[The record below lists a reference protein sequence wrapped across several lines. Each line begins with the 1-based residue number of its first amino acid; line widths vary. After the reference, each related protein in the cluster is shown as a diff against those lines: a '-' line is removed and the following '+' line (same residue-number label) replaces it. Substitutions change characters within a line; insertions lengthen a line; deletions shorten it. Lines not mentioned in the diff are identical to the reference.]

1 MSTQTHKVRWLLYH
15 EPVDLFL
22 RTANS
27 FAKEIKQ
34 LTDGRIDIEIYT
46 PKEYCDKFHGG
57 TMMDPTAL
65 IKSGEVQMSQTQ
77 VSYLGVWGAEDF
89 YALELPFLFT
99 SHEHATRVLEG
110 EIGQNLLNNLAE
122 KTPVRGLAFTY
133 SGGFRCMASKTPVVS
148 AEQFAGLE
156 MSVKSNPVFADMA
169 RAFGCKIVPAV
180 EHEWDH
186 NQVIRDGA
194 DLVQTTLPRYQ
205 SECDNNTHGYVINSR
220 HSMYLTSIIVGEQF
234 WSSLSVGDQQ
244 AMRQAALNSARLE
257 RQWTVDDS
265 TKIENNVSEQAK
277 LGIKQ
282 LIELDSAETEKLQQ
296 AVGTLYEKYDGIFS
310 SGLLDN
316 IRKA

>member
-57 TMMDPTAL
+57 NMVDPTAL

-77 VSYLGVWGAEDF
+77 VSYLGTWGAEDF
-89 YALELPFLFT
+89 YALELPFLFD
-99 SHEHATRVLEG
+99 SHDHATRVLEG
-110 EIGQNLLNNLAE
+110 EIGRGLLDNLAS

-133 SGGFRCMASKTPVVS
+133 SGGFRCIASRTPVVK
-148 AEQFAGLE
+148 AEDFHGLE

-169 RAFGCKIVPAV
+169 RAFGCDILPAV

-186 NQVIRDGA
+186 NVVIRDQA

-205 SECDNNTHGYVINSR
+205 TEIDNQTHGYVVNSR
-220 HSMYLTSIIVGEQF
+220 HSMYLTSIIVGEKF
-234 WSSLSVGDQQ
+234 WSSLSIGDQQ

-257 RQWTVDDS
+257 RQWTVDDAETIANS
-265 TKIENNVSEQAK
+265 QTEQEK
-277 LGIKQ
+277 MGIKQ
-282 LIELDSAETEKLQQ
+282 LIELDGQETVKLKES
-296 AVGTLYEKYDGIFS
+296 VSTLYDKYNNIFTP
-310 SGLLDN
+310 GLLDN